1 MDGRRI
7 SADVVVIGGGLAGAA
22 AAIASAMRGLRVV
35 LCERLGPGRDRPGD
49 TLHPGIEPVLRQ
61 LGIGGELARV
71 VGARHHGVWVEWG
84 GPPRFQPFGADE
96 HGAWLGYQVCRADFD
111 AMLLER
117 ARASGVRVLQP
128 CTVSGCLWDDEHLS
142 GVITSDGPIMA
153 RLVLDATGVS
163 RWLSRTRGIRHPTR
177 SPKLFARYGY
187 MTGECPARDEA
198 PALVGDARGWTWT
211 ARVGSGLYNW
221 TRVDFAGPTDTAWLP
236 EEFRG
241 LKARGGSRGAD
252 VTWRLAAPAAGPG
265 WFLIG
270 DAAMILDP
278 TSSHGV
284 QRAIMSGMMAAHLAA
299 PVLRR
304 DIPADEAAA
313 AYSSWL
319 SDWFETDAAHL
330 SDFYRELGAPGFA
343 RLPPADRSSWH

>member
-1 MDGRRI
+1 MDDRLI
-7 SADVVVIGGGLAGAA
+7 DADVVVVGGGPAGAA
-22 AAIASAMRGLRVV
+22 AAIASATRGLRVV

-49 TLHPGIEPVLRQ
+49 TLHPGIEPILRQ
-61 LGIGGELARV
+61 LGIGDELAGV
-71 VGARHHGVWVEWG
+71 VGARHPGVWIEWNA
-84 GPPRFQPFGADE
+84 PLRFQPFGADE
-96 HGAWLGYQVCRADFD
+96 DGAWLGYQVCRADFD

-117 ARASGVRVLQP
+117 ARASGVHVLQP
-128 CTVSGCLWDDEHLS
+128 CTVTGCLGDDEHPT
-142 GVITSDGPIMA
+142 GVMTSYGPITA
-153 RLVLDATGVS
+153 RIVLDASGIS
-163 RWLSRTRGIRHPTR
+163 RWLSRARRVDHPPR

-187 MTGECPARDEA
+187 MTGECPGRDEA
-198 PALVGDARGWTWT
+198 PALVGHASGWTWT

-221 TRVDFAGPTDTAWLP
+221 TRVDFAGPTDTAWRP

-241 LKARGGSRGAD
+241 LTARGSSRGAD
-252 VTWRLAAPAAGPG
+252 VTWRLAVPAAGPG

-270 DAAMILDP
+270 DAAMTLDP

-299 PVLRR
+299 PVLRGE
-304 DIPADEAAA
+304 ILATEAAA

-343 RLPPADRSSWH
+343 